1 LSILRSR
8 AARLKSRYTGRKH
21 TRMTSHTARPLNTQD
36 FIREFVRNEK
46 ARYIDLGNY
55 DMGMG
60 SESVYV
66 RSKLDNDVM
75 QLDRSGIRIS
85 HTTKVSPSYYIAA
98 VGLLAMAFYFSV
110 FFMRDALGDDLW
122 LVAILGIFLS
132 PFLFRFFTSG
142 FKVIGLYFA
151 VCILFS
157 VSVGSW
163 QENEFGSGV
172 LIFYVIGL
180 LPYLAS
186 RIFRKIWSESLI
198 VFSSGPD
205 RIELKC
211 PESRVGAVRRMVA
224 EGLST

>member
-1 LSILRSR
+1 MDPPRE
-8 AARLKSRYTGRKH
+8 
-21 TRMTSHTARPLNTQD
+21 RPLNTHD

-55 DMGMG
+55 DMGMV
-60 SESVYV
+60 SETVYV
-66 RSKLDNDVM
+66 RSKLDNDVK
-75 QLDRSGIRIS
+75 QLDRRGISIS
-85 HTTKVSPSYYIAA
+85 HTTRVSPSYYIAA
-98 VGLLAMAFYFSV
+98 VGLLVMAFYFSV

-151 VCILFS
+151 LCVIFS

-163 QENEFGSGV
+163 QENQFGSGV

-186 RIFRKIWSESLI
+186 RIFKKIWSESLL
-198 VFSSGPD
+198 VVSSGPD

-211 PESRVGAVRRMVA
+211 PESKVGPVRRMVS